1 MTKKLTLADAPHS
14 PAAYEV
20 ADAAAIQALN
30 EGTADEHQQ
39 RRALKWLIE
48 SAAITYEFHYYP
60 SERDTAF
67 ALGRAFV
74 GQQIVKMLKLNVS
87 KMRRDDNG

>member
-14 PAAYEV
+14 PAAYDV
-20 ADAAAIQALN
+20 ADAAAMQAIAD
-30 EGTADEHQQ
+30 GVADEHQQ

-48 SAAITYEFHYYP
+48 AAAITYEFHYYP

-87 KMRRDDNG
+87 KMRRDES